1 MCQEQWVTFNI
12 ICDLLVDRRIAKWNL
27 LDKLIGI
34 FKVWSNVTP
43 AAFARPLF
51 TEEICT
57 VGRQLVSSLRY
68 LSSGGSFLVWRSID
82 WYQFLSYSSILLCY
96 KCRSVLGLCRAD
108 WKFRPLREQSTVN
121 LHLKLHLWQ
130 TCLYKVY
137 FFNVMKK
144 MFCVTLIQRI
154 CL

>member
-1 MCQEQWVTFNI
+1 MIYWVTFNI

-34 FKVWSNVTP
+34 FKVWSNVTL

-96 KCRSVLGLCRAD
+96 KCRSVLGLCD
-108 WKFRPLREQSTVN
+108 KPVST
-121 LHLKLHLWQ
+121 KC
-130 TCLYKVY
+130 T
-137 FFNVMKK
+137 FS
-144 MFCVTLIQRI
+144 TS
-154 CL
+154 

>member
-1 MCQEQWVTFNI
+1 MTFNI

-34 FKVWSNVTP
+34 FKVWSNVTL

-51 TEEICT
+51 TEEKDT

-68 LSSGGSFLVWRSID
+68 LSSCGSFLVWRSID
-82 WYQFLSYSSILLCY
+82 WYQFLSYSCILLCY

-137 FFNVMKK
+137 VLNVMKK

>member
-1 MCQEQWVTFNI
+1 MIYWVTFNI

-27 LDKLIGI
+27 LDKLIRI
-34 FKVWSNVTP
+34 FKVWSNVTL
-43 AAFARPLF
+43 AAFTRPLF

-96 KCRSVLGLCRAD
+96 KCRSVLGLCD
-108 WKFRPLREQSTVN
+108 NLSLQSVRSQRHEENVLCNAYSAYLFVN
-121 LHLKLHLWQ
+121 I
-130 TCLYKVY
+130 T
-137 FFNVMKK
+137 
-144 MFCVTLIQRI
+144 
-154 CL
+154 